1 MIFKSK
7 KDNLFT
13 ITILGLNTF
22 LIGITI
28 YGFITGELEK
38 DEYWTLIPI
47 LGVVV
52 LLFWMFFGTNY
63 QLSKNELIYRCGP
76 IKGKIKI
83 NRITEIIK
91 GKTLWVGLK
100 PATSRKGLI
109 IKYDKYNE
117 IYISPNTNESF
128 IAELLK
134 LKSDIKIN
142 D

>member
-1 MIFKSK
+1 MTFKSK
-7 KDNLFT
+7 KDSLFT
-13 ITILGLNTF
+13 MTILGLNAF

-38 DEYWTLIPI
+38 DDYWTLIPI

-52 LLFWMFFGTNY
+52 LLFWIFFGTNY
-63 QLSKNELIYRCGP
+63 QLTKNELIYRCGP

-83 NRITEIIK
+83 NRITEITK

-128 IAELLK
+128 ITELLK

>member
-13 ITILGLNTF
+13 ITILGLNAF

-63 QLSKNELIYRCGP
+63 QLTKNELIYRCGP

-128 IAELLK
+128 IAELLI

>member
-38 DEYWTLIPI
+38 DEYWALIPI

-117 IYISPNTNESF
+117 IYISPITNESF

>member
-1 MIFKSK
+1 MIFRSK

-13 ITILGLNTF
+13 ITILGLNAF

-117 IYISPNTNESF
+117 IYISPITNESF

>member
-1 MIFKSK
+1 MTFKSK
-7 KDNLFT
+7 KDSLFT
-13 ITILGLNTF
+13 MTILGLNAF

-38 DEYWTLIPI
+38 DDYWTLIPI

-63 QLSKNELIYRCGP
+63 QLTKNELIYRCGP
-76 IKGKIKI
+76 IKGRIKI

>member
-13 ITILGLNTF
+13 ITILGLNAF

>member
-117 IYISPNTNESF
+117 IYISPITNESF